1 VTPATLFCGRY
12 LVVRRLGSG
21 GTATVFLAEDQRLGR
36 KVAVKRLHGVEVTDA
51 TAERLRREARIMA
64 SLHHPSLVTVLDMLT
79 EDDDL
84 YLVME
89 YVPGGTLA
97 DVLDEAPLE
106 PASVLELL
114 RPVAAALDHAHASG
128 VVHRDVKPS
137 NILVGDHGAVKLAD
151 LGLATA
157 AEITR
162 ITPPG
167 SILGTPAYMAPEQ
180 AQPVPCTPATDVF
193 ALATIAFQALSGTLP
208 RTGSTALAVL
218 RQATSMPPPDLRE
231 RRPGT
236 PAAAAEA
243 LIRGMAFKPDER
255 QASASEL
262 LDELEAGLRTE
273 GGARRPTERTRV
285 LPVHR
290 RRTPADVLASSDR
303 EPEPPPRRRRA
314 GRMLALLALLAAAAA
329 VAAVMV
335 FARDDGG
342 GEQSASTPEPTQE
355 AKAEATGN
363 ATEEPTAEA
372 TEEPAP
378 AAAPR
383 ALGPAGSVR
392 AFYERAAEDDFAG
405 AWRLA
410 GPGMRAV
417 YGDRAEFERQLGSLE
432 RIEFPELTLETRTG
446 PTAIVRV
453 RTVAT
458 HTDRTD
464 LCTGTLQTTRSGGR
478 WLVEPHGLSCARAK
492 GS

>member
-1 VTPATLFCGRY
+1 MTPATLFCGRY

-21 GTATVFLAEDQRLGR
+21 GTATVYLAEDQRLKR

-64 SLHHPSLVTVLDMLT
+64 SLHHPSLVTVLNMLT

-97 DVLDEAPLE
+97 DVLEEAPLE
-106 PASVLELL
+106 PRTVLELL
-114 RPVAAALDHAHASG
+114 RPVAAALDHAHANG
-128 VVHRDVKPS
+128 VVHRDVKPA
-137 NILVGDHGAVKLAD
+137 NVLVGDHGSVKLAD

-180 AQPVPCTPATDVF
+180 AQPVPCTPATDIF

-208 RTGSTALAVL
+208 RTGSSAMAVL
-218 RQATSMPPPDLRE
+218 RQAASMPPPDLRE
-231 RRPGT
+231 RRAGT

-243 LIRGMAFKPDER
+243 LIRGMALEPGDR
-255 QASASEL
+255 QASATEL
-262 LDELEAGLRTE
+262 LDELEAGLGTPE
-273 GGARRPTERTRV
+273 PEPTRV
-285 LPVHR
+285 APPVRR
-290 RRTPADVLASSDR
+290 RRTPADVLASADR
-303 EPEPPPRRRRA
+303 EAEPPPPPRRRRP
-314 GRMLALLALLAAAAA
+314 GRVLALLALLLAAAA
-329 VAAVMV
+329 VAAVV
-335 FARDDGG
+335 VLARDDSP
-342 GEQSASTPEPTQE
+342 GEQAASTPEATQE
-355 AKAEATGN
+355 ATAEATGEP
-363 ATEEPTAEA
+363 AEEPA
-372 TEEPAP
+372 EEPAP
-378 AAAPR
+378 AATPR
-383 ALGPAGSVR
+383 APGPAGSVR

-410 GPGMRAV
+410 GPRMRDV
-417 YGDRAEFERQLGSLE
+417 YGGSRATFEQQLGSLE
-432 RIEFPELTLETRTG
+432 RIEFPELALESRSG
-446 PTAIVRV
+446 STAIVRV

-464 LCTGTLQTTRSGGR
+464 LCTGTLQATRSGAR
-478 WLVEPHGLSCARAK
+478 WLVEPHGLSCARAQ